1 MRLPLFRQIMVAMF
15 LLTKHAVKLLA
26 MMMIML
32 STFKSHTIQMIMEW
46 KLPFHGSIE
55 QIASDMKSIKDSLNF
70 MARYITN
77 KKVNPK
83 TANNLKNFDGISD
96 VVWNFI
102 SLVYQSG
109 WDSLYTDNK
118 LKTLR
123 EKISSKFSPRI
134 VPSLTQKSNKLV
146 PKPTPASINKVPL
159 LLPLPAK
166 TAKEVNVIL
175 KYFQNKK
182 SSKPINPRKI

>member
-1 MRLPLFRQIMVAMF
+1 
-15 LLTKHAVKLLA
+15 
-26 MMMIML
+26 
-32 STFKSHTIQMIMEW
+32 
-46 KLPFHGSIE
+46 
-55 QIASDMKSIKDSLNF
+55 

-83 TANNLKNFDGISD
+83 TANDLKDFDGIGD

-102 SLVYQSG
+102 SSVYQSG

-134 VPSLTQKSNKLV
+134 VPSPTQKSNKSV
-146 PKPTPASINKVPL
+146 SKPIPASIDKVP
-159 LLPLPAK
+159 PPHPFQ
-166 TAKEVNVIL
+166 L
-175 KYFQNKK
+175 KW
-182 SSKPINPRKI
+182 PRKLTSS

>member
-1 MRLPLFRQIMVAMF
+1 MVAMF